1 MVLKGLDHNNDL
13 FIKQTLFSL
22 YITLYC
28 LWQTVLYVET
38 IAKTADAA
46 HTISSHQTFIIKI
59 CLKYGVA
66 VELRGGIFFNEFLVV
81 DISM

>member
-1 MVLKGLDHNNDL
+1 M
-13 FIKQTLFSL
+13 
-22 YITLYC
+22 
-28 LWQTVLYVET
+28 WQTVLYVET